1 MLIWATACTRRSFG
15 GSISMISICI
25 AGVTG
30 RVGST
35 LLREALNKNYQIVG
49 AVESP
54 DNVNIGKSLR
64 EIGLCSS
71 DIKLLSSADLSESIK
86 NADVYITFTTPDA
99 EVSNL
104 PVVAELGKRIV
115 MGTTGFTNEQMEKI
129 RKTVSSKVPAVF
141 SPNFAL
147 GVNVLF
153 KLTKICKA
161 FPSEYDFS
169 ITEIHHTGKK
179 DAPSGTA
186 KEIARIVSS
195 FKDYTKVIYGREG
208 LSLRKSDELEISSL
222 RTGGVPGVHNLVI
235 AGPYEMIRI
244 EHTAF
249 SRSVFAQ
256 GALYAAEWI
265 YKQSESRIYSMEDV
279 LR

>member
-1 MLIWATACTRRSFG
+1 
-15 GSISMISICI
+15 
-25 AGVTG
+25 
-30 RVGST
+30 
-35 LLREALNKNYQIVG
+35 
-49 AVESP
+49 
-54 DNVNIGKSLR
+54 
-64 EIGLCSS
+64 
-71 DIKLLSSADLSESIK
+71 
-86 NADVYITFTTPDA
+86 
-99 EVSNL
+99 
-104 PVVAELGKRIV
+104 
-115 MGTTGFTNEQMEKI
+115 
-129 RKTVSSKVPAVF
+129 
-141 SPNFAL
+141 
-147 GVNVLF
+147 
-153 KLTKICKA
+153 LTKKCKA

-195 FKDYTKVIYGREG
+195 FKDYNKVIYGREG
-208 LSLRKSDELEISSL
+208 LSLRKSDELEILSL

-256 GALYAAEWI
+256 GALYAAEWV

>member
-1 MLIWATACTRRSFG
+1 
-15 GSISMISICI
+15 MISICI